1 MKVRMSEEYTIKD
14 FNNLSDQDIKAIVS
28 SSLEFS
34 GISSPIETVIR
45 DIIFKQVPDQI
56 DWQYV
61 WELIQHYMPEFTS
74 KEYLSKFFTR

>member
-1 MKVRMSEEYTIKD
+1 MRIKINEEYTIRD
-14 FNNLSDQDIKAIVS
+14 LNNLSDQDIKAIVS

-34 GISSPIETVIR
+34 GIASPVETVIR

-61 WELIQHYMPEFTS
+61 WELMQYYMPEFTS
-74 KEYLSKFFTR
+74 KEYLSKYFTR